1 VHDDYTCGVNTISAL
16 RSLIHLVV
24 MLSIVSWGFLAWSLP
39 LPGLAIGVGLLVAV
53 ILLWA
58 LFLSPKPVLALDK
71 FGRSIVEILLIG
83 AAVAALLS
91 LGVFWPVPIAL
102 GVVGLLLGFLA
113 ER

>member
-1 VHDDYTCGVNTISAL
+1 
-16 RSLIHLVV
+16 

-83 AAVAALLS
+83 AAVVSARLS
-91 LGVFWPVPIAL
+91 SL
-102 GVVGLLLGFLA
+102 
-113 ER
+113 R